1 MARDK
6 LHPDRNVQRTLMQD
20 PNLGASSAAGLAGR
34 FPAGGQLFTSPVR
47 DRRGAYRPGRVRAI
61 RITKVSLTVL
71 AAALIALLVL
81 WPQLPIS
88 TDRLRIT
95 FADLEVTGDDLSM
108 INARYVGTD
117 QNNRPFS
124 ITADAAR
131 HPVPGH
137 GLLILEFPQADIAL
151 QDGSWV
157 MVTADEG
164 VYNVDEHVLDVSGT
178 VRLFHD
184 SGYEFL
190 SSKVNIDLEQNIVSG
205 PETITGQGPFGEL
218 EGEGFRFSKDGKTLV
233 LTGRSRLKIY
243 PGAFGDPS

>member
-1 MARDK
+1 MGRET
-6 LHPDRNVQRTLMQD
+6 LHPNRNLKRALMPDPDSGSPSADRV
-20 PNLGASSAAGLAGR
+20 GR
-34 FPAGGQLFTSPVR
+34 FPPDRPRFTSFGRVR
-47 DRRGAYRPGRVRAI
+47 RNTYRPGRMRPI
-61 RITKVSLTVL
+61 RIIKVSLTVL

-81 WPQLPIS
+81 WPQLPIG
-88 TDRLRIT
+88 TDRLRIA

-117 QNNRPFS
+117 HNNRPFS

-137 GLLILEFPQADIAL
+137 GVLNLESPQADISL
-151 QDGSWV
+151 QDESWI

-164 VYNVDEHVLDVSGT
+164 VYDVDKRVLNVSGT

-190 SSKVNIDLEQNIVSG
+190 SSKVDIDLEQNIVSG
-205 PETITGQGPFGEL
+205 PAPITGQGPFGEL
-218 EGEGFRFSKDGKTLV
+218 EGEGFRFSKDGKSLM
-233 LTGRSRLKIY
+233 LTGKSRLKIY
-243 PGAFGDPS
+243 PGAFGDRS